1 MLENFVNTARAHN
14 NLELSGIQKTAFKV
28 FVIVNSTLINGILV
42 LQDQA
47 QTSCTVS
54 RRADVVHASDILQHA
69 LCH

>member
-1 MLENFVNTARAHN
+1 MLEDFVNIAGAHN
-14 NLELSGIQKTAFKV
+14 NLELSGIQETAFKV

-47 QTSCTVS
+47 QTSCAVS
-54 RRADVVHASDILQHA
+54 RRADVVRAPDILQHA